1 MSEVIK
7 IEESSGNIFKDLG
20 FSDEEAEE
28 EMLKAELGVQILR
41 ILEERGLTQAEAAK
55 ILGVKSTEI
64 SRLEHAKFS
73 YYTIDQ
79 LMRFLNRLNR
89 DIEIRITPSGNREGH
104 RQVVAV

>member
-1 MSEVIK
+1 MSEEIK
-7 IEESSGNIFKDLG
+7 VEESSGNVFKDLG

-28 EMLKAELGVQILR
+28 EMLKAELGVEILR
-41 ILEERGLTQAEAAK
+41 ILEGRSLTQAKAAK

-73 YYTIDQ
+73 YYSIEQ
-79 LMRFLNRLNR
+79 LMRFLTRLNR
-89 DIEIRITPSGNREGH
+89 DIEIRINPSGDREGH